1 MPVGLK
7 VMLIAQV
14 PCAARPAPQVLVWV
28 KSPLT
33 GIALI
38 FTVAAPSLITFT
50 ILARLAVPT
59 FRALNFKLAGEISNA
74 PGVAVAV
81 AEALGVALMT
91 GVGVLVAVAV

>member
-14 PCAARPAPQVLVWV
+14 PCAARLAPQVLVWV

-74 PGVAVAV
+74 PGVAGAGAAAPWRALLARACVPVAR
-81 AEALGVALMT
+81 A
-91 GVGVLVAVAV
+91 